1 MQQPSAGSEGSEAS
15 RQQAPRQRDRTAQP
29 VESVSQRVVV
39 VTGGA
44 SGLGAATCDELGAA
58 GARIVVADHAA
69 ERAQRCAA
77 QLGES
82 GVEAV
87 AVCVDVGDEGQVKR
101 LFDTALERFG
111 AVDAVVNSAAID
123 VTAPISALS
132 AADWDRIVR
141 TNLNGVFLVARQAC
155 SVMHGRGGAIVNIAS
170 TASKRAWPN
179 ASAYH
184 ATKWGVLGLSHAL
197 HAELRPQ
204 GIKVCAIVAGGMRTP
219 FLLDR
224 FPDIDPSLLQDPR
237 NVARA
242 IRFVL
247 EQPSGTVVPEMMVL
261 PMRETSWP

>member
-1 MQQPSAGSEGSEAS
+1 MQQPSAGSESG
-15 RQQAPRQRDRTAQP
+15 AQP
-29 VESVSQRVVV
+29 LERLAKRVVV

-44 SGLGAATCDELGAA
+44 SGLGAATCAELGAA
-58 GARIVVADHAA
+58 GARVVVADVAA
-69 ERAQRCAA
+69 ERAQRCASR
-77 QLGES
+77 LKES
-82 GVEAV
+82 GVESLA
-87 AVCVDVGDEGQVKR
+87 AAVDVGDEGQVRR
-101 LFDTALERFG
+101 LFDTAIDRFG

-123 VTAPISALS
+123 VTAPIAELS
-132 AADWDRIVR
+132 AADWERIVR

-155 SVMHGRGGAIVNIAS
+155 AAMRERGGAIVNIAS

-247 EQPSGTVVPEMMVL
+247 EQPAETVIPEMMVL

>member
-1 MQQPSAGSEGSEAS
+1 MLQPSAGNESG
-15 RQQAPRQRDRTAQP
+15 AQP
-29 VESVSQRVVV
+29 AQPIESLAKRVVV

-44 SGLGAATCDELGAA
+44 SGLGAATCAELGAA
-58 GARIVVADHAA
+58 GARVVVADLAA
-69 ERAQRCAA
+69 ERAQRCASR
-77 QLGES
+77 LKES
-82 GVEAV
+82 GIEAL
-87 AVCVDVGDEGQVKR
+87 AAAVDVGDEEQVRR
-101 LFDTALERFG
+101 LFDTAIDRFG

-123 VTAPISALS
+123 VTAPIAELS
-132 AADWDRIVR
+132 AADWERIVR
-141 TNLNGVFLVARQAC
+141 TNLNGVFLVARRAC
-155 SVMHGRGGAIVNIAS
+155 AAMRERGGAIVNIAS

-247 EQPSGTVVPEMMVL
+247 EQPAETVIPEMMVL